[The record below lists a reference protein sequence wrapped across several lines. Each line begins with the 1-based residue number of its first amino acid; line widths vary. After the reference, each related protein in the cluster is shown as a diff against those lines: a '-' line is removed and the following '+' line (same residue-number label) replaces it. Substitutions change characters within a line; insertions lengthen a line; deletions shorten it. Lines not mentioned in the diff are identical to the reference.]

1 MLTGDMT
8 SGGKRSKG
16 DTLSVSIEA
25 ILAQKNHPSH
35 NVKETVMI
43 CACIIMMKFYFC
55 LTDEEMKNVK
65 NLCIES
71 LLDPKPEGERSE
83 TWTLVPHLCL
93 ITLVLSAMSDKLVP
107 PDSFSLCVPGC
118 LSLTHTFSLSSA
130 CLFQT
135 LTLSLSLS
143 LAHILTLSRTNT
155 HTLSLFPS
163 SGDYS

>member
-1 MLTGDMT
+1 MYEILTLYLILILYLQMLTGDMT

-25 ILAQKNHPSH
+25 ILAQKNHSSH

-71 LLDPKPEGERSE
+71 LLDPKPEG
-83 TWTLVPHLCL
+83 
-93 ITLVLSAMSDKLVP
+93 K
-107 PDSFSLCVPGC
+107 
-118 LSLTHTFSLSSA
+118 
-130 CLFQT
+130 
-135 LTLSLSLS
+135 
-143 LAHILTLSRTNT
+143 
-155 HTLSLFPS
+155 
-163 SGDYS
+163 